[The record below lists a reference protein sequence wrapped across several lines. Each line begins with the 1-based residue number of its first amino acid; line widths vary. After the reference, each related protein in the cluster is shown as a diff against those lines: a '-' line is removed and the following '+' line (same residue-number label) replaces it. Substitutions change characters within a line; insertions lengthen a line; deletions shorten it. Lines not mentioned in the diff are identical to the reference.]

1 MHIADMT
8 KGMLGTNGVVAAS
21 IPLAVGAAL
30 TSKIK
35 KLNRVAV
42 AFFGDGAA
50 NQGVLHESMNLAAVW
65 QLPVIF
71 CCENN
76 GYAESTPFEYA
87 SSVEALSDRAA
98 SYDMPGFN
106 VDGMDV
112 FAVYEAAGLAIERAR
127 AGDGPSLLECKT
139 YRYYGH
145 TVFDDPLTYRTKE
158 EEDYYKS
165 RDPLK
170 LFREKVL
177 PEGEIS
183 QSELDSIDTDC
194 LNLMEE
200 AVEFADSSPMP
211 EVSDLYVDVYSDY
224 PISMMKRGTN
234 MSI

>member
-1 MHIADMT
+1 M
-8 KGMLGTNGVVAAS
+8 
-21 IPLAVGAAL
+21 P
-30 TSKIK
+30 
-35 KLNRVAV
+35 
-42 AFFGDGAA
+42 F
-50 NQGVLHESMNLAAVW
+50 
-65 QLPVIF
+65 IF
-71 CCENN
+71 CFDNN

>member
-1 MHIADMT
+1 M
-8 KGMLGTNGVVAAS
+8 
-21 IPLAVGAAL
+21 
-30 TSKIK
+30 
-35 KLNRVAV
+35 
-42 AFFGDGAA
+42 
-50 NQGVLHESMNLAAVW
+50 
-65 QLPVIF
+65 
-71 CCENN
+71 
-76 GYAESTPFEYA
+76 
-87 SSVEALSDRAA
+87 
-98 SYDMPGFN
+98 
-106 VDGMDV
+106 
-112 FAVYEAAGLAIERAR
+112 
-127 AGDGPSLLECKT
+127 ECKT